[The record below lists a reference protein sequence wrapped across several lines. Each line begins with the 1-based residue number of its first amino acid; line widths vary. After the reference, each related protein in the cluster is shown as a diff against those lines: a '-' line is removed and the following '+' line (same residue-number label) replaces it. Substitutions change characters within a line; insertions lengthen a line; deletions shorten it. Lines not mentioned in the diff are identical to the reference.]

1 MRNMVSWCALIIVVC
16 ACCLPAGRPEP
27 QCQGHGP
34 PSSLPSSRA
43 QAVRGMH
50 PDGPRAAPTGAAT
63 GRVAACR
70 HCSQQGLSLNLLTVQ
85 CVRQPSPAH
94 ATAAGSR
101 GLRGS
106 RTAWILS
113 LLASAA
119 AALLRRMSALQHCSQ
134 VSAVATPTEP
144 VNANRCLVCLSVFA
158 GQHSLVTTG
167 MSCMRNNCAHA
178 VVESYCSWY

>member
-1 MRNMVSWCALIIVVC
+1 MRNLGSWCALIIVVC

-43 QAVRGMH
+43 QAVCGMH
-50 PDGPRAAPTGAAT
+50 PDGPRAAPTGAAA

-70 HCSQQGLSLNLLTVQ
+70 HCSQQGLSLNLPTVQ

-106 RTAWILS
+106 PPPGFCPFWRV
-113 LLASAA
+113 LL
-119 AALLRRMSALQHCSQ
+119 LLCCGARAHCSIAHRYQ
-134 VSAVATPTEP
+134 QLRLHRVSQRQPLLGVSI
-144 VNANRCLVCLSVFA
+144 CLCRPA
-158 GQHSLVTTG
+158 
-167 MSCMRNNCAHA
+167 
-178 VVESYCSWY
+178 